1 MDQPIRDGDHKIL
14 GGTTSTLI
22 GCIIVVVIYA
32 TTAMLS
38 SENPDTWN
46 RHESIES
53 TVKHKPRRQGKQEYC
68 HINMGSL
75 Q

>member
-1 MDQPIRDGDHKIL
+1 MDQPIRVVDHKSL
-14 GGTTSTLI
+14 GGMTSSLI

-32 TTAMLS
+32 TTAMFS
-38 SENPDTWN
+38 SENPDNWN

-53 TVKHKPRRQGKQEYC
+53 TVKHKPRSQGKQEFC
-68 HINMGSL
+68 HIDKGSL